1 MGGRDCA
8 EVNWTWLGLSMPAW
22 SAFYFLFTLVAAIF
36 IIRRLEN

>member
-1 MGGRDCA
+1 
-8 EVNWTWLGLSMPAW
+8 MPAW